1 MKKKLSVGLVV
12 LTYILGTTGATFGA
26 IIDFAGGTAKLTNN
40 TTVTTTNT
48 GLWEDTVDYYE
59 EDGIKVDFIDGA
71 GTIGDYYST
80 GQGTGSFT
88 GPPYENSIIH
98 AHWYLEGSGIGDVTS
113 IRFTK
118 SDGSSFDLNYVDIT
132 SNTAVG
138 GGQSTGNEDSYI
150 TTSGGHS
157 MLLPSSAWGFD
168 YDWYGSGGDGVS
180 RLWLDDNFDG
190 ITSFTLTST
199 NASCFG
205 MDNFYIDEPPP
216 PVPVPAAVLL
226 GGIGLAVSG
235 WKLRKRGEL

>member
-1 MKKKLSVGLVV
+1 MKKILSVGLVV

-26 IIDFAGGTAKLTNN
+26 IIDFAGGTATLTVSPF
-40 TTVTTTNT
+40 TVTTTNT
-48 GLWEDTVDYYE
+48 GLWQDLVDYYE
-59 EDGIKVDFIDGA
+59 EDGIKVHFIGGA

-80 GQGTGSFT
+80 GLVS
-88 GPPYENSIIH
+88 PSPDYENSVIH
-98 AHWYLEGSGIGDVTS
+98 AHWSLGGSGIGTVTS
-113 IRFTK
+113 IVFTK

-138 GGQSTGNEDSYI
+138 GGQSTGSESSYI
-150 TTSGGHS
+150 TTSGGYS
-157 MLLPSSAWGFD
+157 MLLPSSDWGFD
-168 YDWYGSGGDGVS
+168 YDWWGNEGDGVS
-180 RLWLDDNFDG
+180 KLWLDDNFKG

-199 NASCFG
+199 NAYCFG